1 MEKIGSRQ
9 SEMGQQAVAI
19 GNREW
24 VEALVQEAWD
34 REAIFTGVGPVPKGR
49 KSIKATNSHKLKS

>member
-1 MEKIGSRQ
+1 M
-9 SEMGQQAVAI
+9 AI

-34 REAIFTGVGPVPKGR
+34 REAIFTGVGPVPKGE
-49 KSIKATNSHKLKS
+49 KLSIKATSSHKLKS